1 MMLADAMPPKSLPSV
16 RESRLGFSQDFRA
29 TAEPS
34 HTEELEPVTRSK
46 LGSPQQS
53 GSEHTSYRQKS
64 LDENYFAK
72 KTQSNHS
79 KSNVSSQRSSGS
91 HGSLSG
97 RSSISEMF
105 SDRAESIGSYRSR
118 RSGKGALREVGSES
132 GGRNS
137 SFSGLN
143 VGGFSDNDSF

>member
-1 MMLADAMPPKSLPSV
+1 MPADATPPKSPPSV
-16 RESRLGFSQDFRA
+16 RESRLSFSQDFRA
-29 TAEPS
+29 TADPS

-46 LGSPQQS
+46 LGTPQRS
-53 GSEHTSYRQKS
+53 SSEHTSYHQKS

-72 KTQSNHS
+72 KTQWSNHS
-79 KSNVSSQRSSGS
+79 KSNGSSKRSSGS
-91 HGSLSG
+91 HGSLSS

-105 SDRAESIGSYRSR
+105 SDRAESVGSYRSR